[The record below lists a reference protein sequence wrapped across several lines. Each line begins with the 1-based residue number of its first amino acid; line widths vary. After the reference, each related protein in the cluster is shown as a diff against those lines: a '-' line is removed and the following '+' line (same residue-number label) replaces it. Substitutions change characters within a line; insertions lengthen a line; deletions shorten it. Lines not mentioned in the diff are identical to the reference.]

1 MLKCLYHFV
10 SYLQTNQMNVF
21 SSNLDLKK
29 VEYEKKTTKQHLY
42 GSIRHF
48 PQKHGHKKSSFM
60 KICLMSFVYSLNGP
74 HPSIDGRPRHWME
87 LLELSRRS

>member
-29 VEYEKKTTKQHLY
+29 VEYEKKKLPNNIYTEVFDISPKNMAIKNPA
-42 GSIRHF
+42 S
-48 PQKHGHKKSSFM
+48 
-60 KICLMSFVYSLNGP
+60 
-74 HPSIDGRPRHWME
+74 
-87 LLELSRRS
+87 